1 MKVGSAM
8 ISDKHC
14 NFIINTSTASAKEI
28 EALGKQVIKMVKQK
42 TGVKLE
48 WEIKR
53 VGSYS

>member
-1 MKVGSAM
+1 M
-8 ISDKHC
+8 
-14 NFIINTSTASAKEI
+14 AKEI

>member
-1 MKVGSAM
+1 MKMGSAM

-28 EALGKQVIKMVKQK
+28 EALGKQVIKMVK
-42 TGVKLE
+42 LE